1 MIGTYALLLLKGI
14 LTSKPEKREVMIF
27 IIISMLARYVISGS
41 YLVEG
46 KFWVATVLVISISL
60 RKDKRFDNEE

>member
-1 MIGTYALLLLKGI
+1 
-14 LTSKPEKREVMIF
+14 MIF